1 MGARRLVWDLAV
13 RQPLETP
20 LHGVPILLDA
30 ETFRGASGL
39 RPYTLLP
46 PAFAVCLSVQYRAGL
61 AFGLY

>member
-20 LHGVPILLDA
+20 VHGVPILLDA
-30 ETFRGASGL
+30 ETYRGASGL
-39 RPYTLLP
+39 WPYILLP
-46 PAFAVCLSVQYRAGL
+46 TAFAACLSVQYRAGW